1 MSIKKKNKNKKPA
14 DQVYD
19 PSIRTKDLKQT
30 FEFQKVRIIN
40 DFLKILVMVK
50 CTENG
55 REIKEA
61 ERNKWFNLQERES
74 LAHDLKRKVR

>member
-1 MSIKKKNKNKKPA
+1 
-14 DQVYD
+14 
-19 PSIRTKDLKQT
+19 
-30 FEFQKVRIIN
+30 
-40 DFLKILVMVK
+40 MVK